1 MTDNDEN
8 NRTYIY
14 VGTIGAKGHGKTT
27 LTAAITHVLAKEHL
41 SAPQSFA
48 SIDDASE
55 YTTNAGVTY
64 RSSMV
69 DYVSKSYVYFHSD
82 CPDYMDYAK
91 GLITGH
97 LRMGTAILVVSID
110 VGFNRE
116 TDEYLTL
123 LRSMGISN
131 VIVYINKV
139 DLIHDEAFI
148 REMASFIT
156 EQLEEAGYDR
166 ALSPVI
172 VGSAKKALEGD
183 PKWEDSIKAL
193 VQAMEDYVIP
203 PVPLKDQPFVMP
215 VEDIFIVSWRD
226 TPLARSRI
234 TSGTLY
240 KNDKLEL
247 VGIRDTQ
254 HPTCSSIEVER
265 FLKDSA
271 QATELAAVGLK
282 GIDRRDIEEGMVLG
296 KNGSIKPYTRF
307 EATIY
312 YLTKEEGGR
321 NSTLYTKFEGDF
333 HMHFIDVP
341 GKATFPN
348 DISMALPG
356 DQIDIEVKLSKP
368 MAIRAG
374 VRFEIRQEGQIIAVG
389 SVIYPID

>member
-1 MTDNDEN
+1 MTDNHEN
-8 NRTYIY
+8 DKTYIY

-27 LTAAITHVLAKEHL
+27 LTAAITYVLAKEHL

-48 SIDDASE
+48 SIDDAPE
-55 YTTNAGVTY
+55 YTTNTGVTC

-69 DYVSKSYVYFHSD
+69 DYASKSYVYFHSD

-116 TDEYLTL
+116 TDEYLRL

-131 VIVYINKV
+131 VIVYINKA
-139 DLIHDEAFI
+139 DLIHDEEFI
-148 REMASFIT
+148 SEMASLIT

-172 VGSAKKALEGD
+172 VGSAEKALEGD
-183 PKWEDSIKAL
+183 PKWENSIKAL
-193 VQAMEDYVIP
+193 VQAMEDYVVP

-215 VEDIFIVSWRD
+215 VEDIFMVSWRD
-226 TPLARSRI
+226 TLARSRI

-240 KNDKLEL
+240 KNDELEL

-254 HPTCSSIEVER
+254 HTRCSSIEVER
-265 FLKDSA
+265 RLKDSA

-282 GIDRRDIEEGMVLG
+282 GIDREDIEEGMVLG

-307 EATIY
+307 EALLY
-312 YLTKEEGGR
+312 CLTGDEGGR
-321 NSTLYTKFEGDF
+321 KTPLYNGFEGDF
-333 HMHFIDVP
+333 RLHYLDVAGTASWPRDIEMMVP
-341 GKATFPN
+341 GDELNVTVRLSK
-348 DISMALPG
+348 SMAM
-356 DQIDIEVKLSKP
+356 K
-368 MAIRAG
+368 AG
-374 VRFEIRQEGQIIAVG
+374 VKFEVRQHGQVVAVG
-389 SVIYPID
+389 RVTCPIG